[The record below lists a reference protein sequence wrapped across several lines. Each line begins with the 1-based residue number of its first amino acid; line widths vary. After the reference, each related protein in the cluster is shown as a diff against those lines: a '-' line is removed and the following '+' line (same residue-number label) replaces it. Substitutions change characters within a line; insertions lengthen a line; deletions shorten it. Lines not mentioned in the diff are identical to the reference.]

1 MPHTRI
7 LGFRGPA
14 AASRAMGAVAA
25 AIVVSVLAVAGG
37 SIWQLRQQA
46 EQAARLNADSA
57 TVALAAHAHQV
68 FSSARHVLEGLAT
81 QLEAADVQDVQ
92 AFKQRFA
99 GAGTHALLRAQADNF
114 QALDVLSLVAAD
126 GDLVNFSRGF
136 PAPAMNIRGREGVA
150 EGGTDGD
157 AQALLITAPRVA
169 IVNGRWTFYMVR
181 HLHTADGRPLGIVQ
195 AGIRTEYFADFYQ
208 RLQVRP
214 RAPGGYPT
222 RLSLLRADGVVLATA
237 PHDPQRLA
245 QPLQLQPGAADPLT
259 AVRDVEGFPARVAAT
274 VHARDYL
281 AAWRNQAWLVAGLA
295 LLSAALLSVTF
306 ALMVRV
312 LRRREHELAADRRL
326 RIQAEQ
332 ADRAKTEFL
341 STITH
346 ELRTPMNGV
355 LGTAELLLQ
364 PQPPE
369 RQREL
374 VETLLGSGRRLLA
387 IINDILDLTQIEAGT
402 VVVQAVPFQ
411 PAAVAEEVRRL
422 LAAAADAKGLRLL
435 TRSEGALPP
444 AVLGDAGHVREVLIR
459 LVGNAIK
466 FTEQGQVLLVVE
478 ARPPAPGAPGLPV
491 LRYRVED
498 TGIGIAPQAR
508 ERLFKPFAQGD
519 ASAQRRHEGAGL
531 GLALAQRLAWLLGSR
546 IDYEALP
553 GGGTRFWFDLALPA
567 AAVPAPTPLSP
578 PDGVPATPGPQAAA
592 GAPHVLVVEDNL
604 VNAMIVQAQLAS
616 LHCTS
621 TLAED
626 GEAALRCLREGGFD
640 LVLMDCMLPAM
651 SGYDAT
657 TLWRAIEHTEG
668 LPHLPIVALT
678 ANTLASNVALCA
690 QAGMDDFL
698 TKPVALERLRALLH
712 ERLGPQRFPPAD
724 GPPAAT
730 TAPAAAAADRKPP
743 PAAGG

>member
-1 MPHTRI
+1 MPNTRI

-14 AASRAMGAVAA
+14 AASRALGAVAA
-25 AIVVSVLAVAGG
+25 VVVASVLAVAGG
-37 SIWQLRQQA
+37 SLWQLRQQA
-46 EQAARLNADSA
+46 QQSARLNADGA
-57 TVALAAHAHQV
+57 TIALAAHAHQV
-68 FSSARHVLEGLAT
+68 FSSARHVLEALAVRM
-81 QLEAADVQDVQ
+81 EAAGVQDVQ

-99 GAGTHALLRAQADNF
+99 DAGTHALLRAQADNF
-114 QALDVLSLVAAD
+114 QALDALAVVAAD
-126 GDLVNFSRGF
+126 GDLMNFSRTF
-136 PAPAMNIRGREGVA
+136 PAPPMNIRDREGVA
-150 EGGTDGD
+150 PAEPDD
-157 AQALLITAPRVA
+157 DDDPQALHITAPRVA
-169 IVNGRWTFYMVR
+169 IVNGRWTFYVVR
-181 HLHTADGRPLGIVQ
+181 RIHAADGRLLGIVQ
-195 AGIRTEYFADFYQ
+195 AGIRTAYFSDFYQ
-208 RLQVRP
+208 RLQERP
-214 RAPGGYPT
+214 QGPGTYPT
-222 RLSLLRADGVVLATA
+222 TLSLLRADGVVLATA

-245 QPLQLQPGAADPLT
+245 RPMDLHPGLADPLT
-259 AVRDVEGFPARVAAT
+259 VVRGVEGFGARVAAT
-274 VHARDYL
+274 VHAQDYL
-281 AAWRNQAWLVAGLA
+281 GAWRAQAGLVAGLA
-295 LLSAALLSVTF
+295 LLSAALLSLTF

-369 RQREL
+369 RQRQL

-411 PAAVAEEVRRL
+411 PAAVAEEVQRL
-422 LAAAADAKGLRLL
+422 LAASAEAKGLRLL
-435 TRSEGALPP
+435 TRTEGTPPP
-444 AVLGDAGHVREVLIR
+444 AVLGDVGHVREVLIR

-466 FTEQGQVLLVVE
+466 FTDQGQVTVVVE
-478 ARPPAPGAPGLPV
+478 ARAPAPPAGSLPGAAV
-491 LRYRVED
+491 LRWRVED
-498 TGIGIAPQAR
+498 TGIGIAPHAR

-546 IDYEALP
+546 IDFEPLP
-553 GGGTRFWFDLALPA
+553 GGGTRFWFDLAVPTA
-567 AAVPAPTPLSP
+567 PVPAPAPLP
-578 PDGVPATPGPQAAA
+578 PTDSLPPAPGPQTAA

-621 TLAED
+621 ALAED
-626 GEAALRCLREGGFD
+626 GEAALRCLREGSYD

-657 TLWRAIEHTEG
+657 TLWRAIEQTEG

-698 TKPVALERLRALLH
+698 TKPVALERLRALLQ
-712 ERLGPQRFPPAD
+712 ERLGPQRLGPA
-724 GPPAAT
+724 
-730 TAPAAAAADRKPP
+730 APAAATGADARTP
-743 PAAGG
+743 PAA